1 MPVTRDLRVSIA
13 APASEA
19 RRLAARLTRG
29 GIAAAPDDGSSGVE
43 ILVVSG
49 IEPDRLAPY
58 RARAEVLLAIGTP
71 LAPFFSFGADEAVPP
86 NEPEALFRRLK
97 AVIERVDVAAR
108 IERLAQRI
116 AALEGGL
123 ADAAHDFRAP
133 LHACIGNAELIAKDS
148 ELPERLK
155 KDAATVARQAER
167 ALQVAERTLESAR
180 KSDADALETAR
191 LDLGAL
197 VERAA
202 RAAAPQAKQK
212 GIALVAVPP
221 ARPVELRADE
231 TMLERVLDNLIANA
245 LRATPRGGLVEV
257 SAWRS
262 SPRHVRLCVRDTG
275 EGIPASRLGKL
286 IAGLGPGRGL
296 RICRDIA
303 ERHGGDFWGESAE
316 GKGSRFVVE
325 LPLAFPQAKPRVLV
339 VSNDEKWVREV
350 ARSLRE
356 ACDVRSATI
365 AAARVGGRTDL
376 ILVESRRGQS
386 KSLAAL
392 RSAAK
397 GARVPVIE
405 LPSELAAARLA
416 RTLAHL
422 TA

>member
-1 MPVTRDLRVSIA
+1 MSDIRERRVMIA
-13 APASEA
+13 APAFEA

-29 GIAAAPDDGSSGVE
+29 GIAAAPDDGSSTVE
-43 ILVVSG
+43 ILVISG
-49 IEPDRLAPY
+49 VEPEALAPY
-58 RARAEVLLAIGTP
+58 RVRAEVLLAIGSP
-71 LAPFFSFGADEAVPP
+71 LAAYFSYGADDAVPP

-97 AVIERVDVAAR
+97 AIIERTDLAAR
-108 IERLAQRI
+108 IDRLTQRI
-116 AALEGGL
+116 GALESGF
-123 ADAAHDFRAP
+123 ADAAHDVRAP
-133 LHACIGNAELIAKDS
+133 LHACIGNAELIAKDPD
-148 ELPERLK
+148 LPERLR
-155 KDAATVARQAER
+155 KDAATVVRQAER
-167 ALQVAERTLESAR
+167 AVQVAERTLDAAR
-180 KSDADALETAR
+180 KSDGTALETAR

-197 VERAA
+197 VEAAA
-202 RAAAPQAKQK
+202 RAAAAKAKQK
-212 GIALVAVPP
+212 GVDVVAVPP
-221 ARPVELRADE
+221 ARSVEIRADE
-231 TMLERVLDNLIANA
+231 TMLERVLDNLVTNA
-245 LRATPRGGLVEV
+245 VRATPSGGVVEV

-275 EGIPASRLGKL
+275 EGIPEQRLGKL

-339 VSNDEKWVREV
+339 VSNDERWVREV

-356 ACDVRSATI
+356 ACDVRSATV

-397 GARVPVIE
+397 GAKVPVIE